1 MEPHTSKLKSHY
13 KGKWTAEE
21 DEFILN
27 SVALME
33 RPYNWK
39 EMAGKGNERFTWQRR
54 SAQEYSKRW
63 HFLASAEA
71 TKEPWSRHEEL
82 RLILGHNRYKNRWRD
97 ISALLKGRSNN
108 TIKNKFYSIFRK
120 VKGKIKKGDYTYTSK
135 LELLE
140 IYYVIS
146 VIEEYLDGDKDYARA
161 KGRRGKD
168 YIWSLIHTVDKR
180 TVSGYKNQ
188 LQSLAEHEGT
198 LNGILSQL
206 STESNIEDIPKAEAK
221 GHIEEAK
228 NTSEIFIKLPD
239 NLFFDEPF
247 IKPLRL
253 LEPDAPM
260 LFEQDFG
267 PTTPPLSPST
277 LSAGPAATAAG
288 AARAACFT
296 DSFGDVAS
304 FVRSIAEE
312 GAGSSEYPTDTHGE
326 QSSLIESDR
335 LLNWI
340 N

>member
-1 MEPHTSKLKSHY
+1 MELHTSKLKSHY

-33 RPYNWK
+33 RPYNWR
-39 EMAGKGNERFTWQRR
+39 EVAGKGNERFGRQRR

-63 HFLASAEA
+63 HFLANAEG

-82 RLILGHNRYKNRWRD
+82 RLILGHNRFKNKWRD
-97 ISALLKGRSNN
+97 ISSILKGRSNN

-120 VKGKIKKGDYTYTSK
+120 VKGKIKKGDYTYTSR

-168 YIWSLIHTVDKR
+168 YIWSLIHTIDKR
-180 TVSGYKNQ
+180 AVSGYKNQ

-198 LNGILSQL
+198 LNSILSQL
-206 STESNIEDIPKAEAK
+206 STESDIQEIPKAEAK
-221 GHIEEAK
+221 SHVEEAK
-228 NTSEIFIKLPD
+228 RTNEISIRLPD

-253 LEPDAPM
+253 QDLDTPM
-260 LFEQDFG
+260 LFEQDLG
-267 PTTPPLSPST
+267 PATPPLSPST

-296 DSFGDVAS
+296 DSFSDVSAL
-304 FVRSIAEE
+304 ANDP
-312 GAGSSEYPTDTHGE
+312 GPEYSACTRYE
-326 QSSLIESDR
+326 LNSLIEGGR
-335 LLNWI
+335 LLHWI